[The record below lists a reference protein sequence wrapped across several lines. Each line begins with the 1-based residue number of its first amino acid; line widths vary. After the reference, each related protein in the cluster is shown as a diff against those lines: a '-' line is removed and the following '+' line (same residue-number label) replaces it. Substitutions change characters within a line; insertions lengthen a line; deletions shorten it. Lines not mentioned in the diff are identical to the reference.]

1 MAGRTATCCSTFLLF
16 SDLLAPLH
24 EMPGPR
30 NQKKHRGS
38 EAKRPKKKGAAKGV
52 IAASLAY
59 AEVVEIPPTNAV
71 AVSPKAASVPDAS
84 LRALSLETAYVGSL
98 GPNDASDLAMHASS
112 PPSVPPS
119 PPLRTPSS
127 PSGNYDEGFPP
138 PCIEDP
144 GSGPRVRDAVAFL
157 SSPFAVRSADET
169 DAPLCAELAQ
179 GEVLFMVRE
188 VLPEEL
194 AIVCH
199 FSLPEPDELTNDP
212 VRWCGITVHDG
223 RVASAQ
229 LASVYTL

>member
-1 MAGRTATCCSTFLLF
+1 MAGRTATCWTFLLF

-98 GPNDASDLAMHASS
+98 GPNDASDLAIHASS
-112 PPSVPPS
+112 PPTAPHS
-119 PPLRTPSS
+119 PPLRTRISLVAVRRPVSRRNRCS
-127 PSGNYDEGFPP
+127 TLCRTGTRRSALY
-138 PCIEDP
+138 
-144 GSGPRVRDAVAFL
+144 GPRG
-157 SSPFAVRSADET
+157 FAGRACYCMSLF
-169 DAPLCAELAQ
+169 AP
-179 GEVLFMVRE
+179 
-188 VLPEEL
+188 
-194 AIVCH
+194 
-199 FSLPEPDELTNDP
+199 
-212 VRWCGITVHDG
+212 
-223 RVASAQ
+223 
-229 LASVYTL
+229 